1 MLLTDILETNA
12 RQFPHKPALVM
23 RMGYRTVS
31 LSYRQV
37 HELAIR
43 SARLLERLGVQ
54 PGDRL
59 PLLAPNSPYWICL
72 FWGAL
77 LRGAVLVPLN
87 IQMTAAMVAR
97 VVEQTGARVLFKHR
111 HFREPPPGLVVHD
124 LELLPED
131 LAGLGAAGFTKA
143 PAQET
148 DLVQILYTSGTT
160 GDPKG
165 VMLTHRNLGANLEA
179 IARVVPVAPT
189 DRFLSI
195 LPLSHMFEQ
204 MAGFLVPFRAGATI
218 AYAHSLPAIP
228 ELLREHRITK
238 MAAVPEFLKL
248 TLNKIEPR
256 QPGPRQAFNA
266 LLRLA
271 DLAGMPAVQ
280 RLLFWPLHR
289 RLGGRLRVIASGGAA
304 LDPELERKWN
314 ALGFTVLQGYGLT
327 ETSPVVTTNTEQ
339 SRRPGSV
346 GRALPGVQARIAPD
360 GEILVKGA
368 SVFQGYFRDPE
379 RTRAAFTDDGWYR
392 TGDIG
397 ELDRDG
403 YLYIRGRK
411 KYMIL
416 GPGGQNVYP
425 EDVETELAKVAG
437 VRDACVLGLE
447 KPNGQ
452 IEIHAVL
459 LLKTEAD
466 NAAPVSP
473 PDAGAIVAQANA
485 HLASYQWIAGWT
497 LWPQEDFPRSATRKV
512 KREEV
517 LNHLRRARDVEIP
530 SHPVT
535 PAGVLVQIL
544 AEIADTEAARITDAT
559 RIVPELNLDSLLRV
573 ELAARIEQRLGAV
586 IDETQITAT
595 TTVAEL
601 HVLIK
606 SAQVHPEAIRFKRW
620 PLSAAATALRALSQS
635 LLLFPLLRLFVQL
648 RVEGRENLAALAAPV
663 IFMPNHLSYLDSI
676 VVAMALPPPWRR
688 RLAFAAARDVLYQR
702 FRLIVEV
709 AELLFNAFPFPR
721 REHEHIKAGLDYM
734 GRLLDRGWSVVV
746 YPEGRMS
753 ETGALQPLKRGAGLI
768 ATSMDCVVVP
778 VKLAGTNRVVP
789 YEKILPR
796 RREVVTVTFG
806 RPLRFSRR
814 ESADAVTAKI
824 QEALQHL

>member
-12 RQFPHKPALVM
+12 RQFPHRPALVM
-23 RMGYRTVS
+23 RPGYRSVS
-31 LSYRQV
+31 LSYRAV
-37 HELAIR
+37 RDTAIR
-43 SARLLERLGVQ
+43 SARLLEREGVQ
-54 PGDRL
+54 PGDKVL
-59 PLLAPNSPYWICL
+59 VLAPNSPWWICL

-87 IQMTAAMVAR
+87 VQMTPAMVGRIAS
-97 VVEQTGARVLFKHR
+97 QTGARLLFRHR
-111 HFREPPPGLVVHD
+111 LFREPPPGLVVRD

-131 LAGLGAAGFTKA
+131 AAGFDTAGFTKA
-143 PAQET
+143 PAQDT
-148 DLVQILYTSGTT
+148 DLVEVLYTSGTT

-179 IARVVPVAPT
+179 IARLVPVAAA

-195 LPLSHMFEQ
+195 LPLSHVFEQ
-204 MAGFLVPFRAGATI
+204 MAGFLVPFRAAATI
-218 AYAHSLPAIP
+218 VYAHSLPAIP
-228 ELLREHRITK
+228 ELLHEHRITM

-248 TLNKIEPR
+248 TLNKIEPKP
-256 QPGPRQAFNA
+256 PGPRRAFNA

-271 DLAGMPAVQ
+271 DAAGMPALQ

-327 ETSPVVTTNTEQ
+327 ETSPVVTTNTEA
-339 SRRPGSV
+339 SRRVGSV
-346 GRALPGVQARIAPD
+346 GRALPGVQARIAAD

-368 SVFQGYFRDPE
+368 SVFPGYFNDPE
-379 RTRAAFTDDGWYR
+379 RTRAAFTDDDWYR

-403 YLYIRGRK
+403 FLYIRGRK

-425 EDVETELAKVAG
+425 EDIEAELARHSG
-437 VRDACVLGLE
+437 VRDSCVVGLE

-459 LLKTEAD
+459 LLKAEGAND
-466 NAAPVSP
+466 APATAP
-473 PDAGAIVAQANA
+473 PDAAAIVAQANA
-485 HLASYQWIAGWT
+485 RLASYQWIAGWSV
-497 LWPQEDFPRSATRKV
+497 WPQEDFPRSATHKV

-517 LNHLRRARDVEIP
+517 LKHLRAREVEVP
-530 SHPVT
+530 GHPVAR
-535 PAGVLVQIL
+535 AGVLVQIL
-544 AEIADTEAARITDAT
+544 AEIADTDPARITDAT

-573 ELAARIEQRLGAV
+573 ELAARIEQRLGTV
-586 IDETQITAT
+586 LDETQITAA
-595 TTVAEL
+595 TTVADLRALVKATPARRETL
-601 HVLIK
+601 
-606 SAQVHPEAIRFKRW
+606 RFKRW
-620 PLSAAATALRALSQS
+620 PLSPWATAVRMLAQGLLF
-635 LLLFPLLRLFVQL
+635 LLLRPIVRV
-648 RVEGRENLAALAAPV
+648 RVEGRENLAGVPEPA
-663 IFMPNHLSYLDSI
+663 IFMPTHQSYLDSI
-676 VVAMALPPPWRR
+676 AVAQALPRRHRR
-688 RLAFAAARDVLYQR
+688 RLAFAAARDVLYQQ
-702 FRLIVEV
+702 FKLIAPL

-734 GRLLDRGWSVVV
+734 GRLLDRGWSVAV

-753 ETGALQPLKRGAGLI
+753 ETGALLPLKRGAGLI
-768 ATSMDCVVVP
+768 AAGMDCVVVP
-778 VKLAGTNRVVP
+778 VKVLGTNRVVP

-796 RREVVTVTFG
+796 RRGTVTVRFG
-806 RPLRFSRR
+806 KPLTFSRR
-814 ESADAVTAKI
+814 ETADAATSRI
-824 QEALQHL
+824 QAALQEL